1 MMKQTSRA
9 ARILVWTIA
18 VFWLVVCLLPFT
30 QLISVTFSTSDR
42 GVVSTFYPN
51 SLSAGIENLRRAI
64 DQTTII
70 SSSVQTLFYVTATI
84 AGMLFVSA
92 LAGFELACFHFPGRN
107 AVFLLILASLMLPM
121 ITYII
126 PLYRFV
132 YNLGWSDTLI
142 GLAVPAIP
150 SAFAVFIIKQFLES
164 MPKDLIEAGQIDG
177 ASHFCIFLR
186 IILPLMATPL
196 LTVTVIEFM
205 QVWGSFLWPTL
216 VAGTRWKPVSVLIA
230 GLLGDGSWLE
240 GRVKIAALL
249 VSGLPPVLVYLFF
262 QKYIVE
268 GIATS
273 GLKS

>member
-1 MMKQTSRA
+1 MMKPTSRA
-9 ARILVWTIA
+9 AKLLIWAVALV
-18 VFWLVVCLLPFT
+18 WLVVCLLPFT

-42 GVVSTFYPN
+42 GIVSTFYPN
-51 SLSAGIENLRRAI
+51 SLTAGLENLRAAL

-70 SSSVQTLFYVTATI
+70 ASSFQTFFYVAATI
-84 AGMLFVSA
+84 VGMLLVSA
-92 LAGFELACFHFPGRN
+92 LAGYELACFNFPGKN
-107 AVFLLILASLMLPM
+107 VIFLVILSSLMLPM

-164 MPKDLIEAGQIDG
+164 IPRDLIEAGEIDG
-177 ASHFCIFLR
+177 ASHFRIFWR

-249 VSGLPPVLVYLFF
+249 ISGIPPVAVYLFF

>member
-1 MMKQTSRA
+1 MKPTSLGA
-9 ARILVWTIA
+9 KIFVWCVA
-18 VFWLVVCLLPFT
+18 LFWLVVCLLPLT

-42 GVVSTFYPN
+42 GMVSTFFPN
-51 SLSAGIENLRRAI
+51 SLTAGIENIQAALE
-64 DQTTII
+64 QTGLAPSIL
-70 SSSVQTLFYVTATI
+70 QTLLYVSVTI
-84 AGMLFVSA
+84 VGMLFVSS
-92 LAGFELACFHFPGRN
+92 LAAYELACSRFPGQN
-107 AVFLLILASLMLPM
+107 AIFVLILSSMMLPM

-142 GLAVPAIP
+142 GLAIPSIP

-164 MPKDLIEAGQIDG
+164 IPRELVEAAEIDG
-177 ASHFCIFLR
+177 AGHLTVFLR
-186 IILPLMATPL
+186 VVLPLMATPL
-196 LTVTVIEFM
+196 LTVTVIQFM

-216 VAGTRWKPVSVLIA
+216 VAGTNWKPVSVLVS

-240 GRVKIAALL
+240 GRVKIAAMLI
-249 VSGLPPVLVYLFF
+249 SGLPPVLVYLFF

-273 GLKS
+273 GLKG